1 MSLLY
6 FRHLQS
12 CSALPSAIRSRA
24 RPAAYRII
32 TPFHFS
38 PQLDYM
44 AWLPVAEVTRALS
57 KSGRQTTLVSF
68 FLPISANLV
77 QSLWEDPNGKITS

>member
-1 MSLLY
+1 
-6 FRHLQS
+6 
-12 CSALPSAIRSRA
+12 
-24 RPAAYRII
+24 
-32 TPFHFS
+32 
-38 PQLDYM
+38 M

-77 QSLWEDPNGKITS
+77 QSLWEDPNGNNLNAFQLSYTK